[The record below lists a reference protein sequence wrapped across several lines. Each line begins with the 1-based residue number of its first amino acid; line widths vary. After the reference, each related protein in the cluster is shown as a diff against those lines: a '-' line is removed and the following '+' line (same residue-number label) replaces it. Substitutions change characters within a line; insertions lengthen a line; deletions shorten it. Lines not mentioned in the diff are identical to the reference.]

1 MFSQGSALI
10 LCLGQGLEVKVSEG
24 GAVPNPCQALAS
36 VSRHSRVCE
45 RGIHRAWLSLLM
57 ENHTCFAWF
66 FFFSPFPYPQP
77 SQAAEEG
84 VIKNQVC

>member
-10 LCLGQGLEVKVSEG
+10 LCLGQGSEVQVSEG
-24 GAVPNPCQALAS
+24 GAVPNPCQALAAM
-36 VSRHSRVCE
+36 SRHSVSAKGGSTEPGCRFSWKTTLV
-45 RGIHRAWLSLLM
+45 LPD
-57 ENHTCFAWF
+57 

>member
-10 LCLGQGLEVKVSEG
+10 LCLGQGSEVQVSEG

-36 VSRHSRVCE
+36 MSRHSVSAKGGSTEPGCRFSWKTTLV
-45 RGIHRAWLSLLM
+45 LPD
-57 ENHTCFAWF
+57 